1 MTKQQIIDIATEWIE
16 KAYYSQEPLEDIL
29 EGFVNAVFESYSED
43 SRNEETRN
51 LDEAAEE
58 WCKANN
64 KGLALGGDKRTHYLC
79 DGEDAFKAGAE
90 WMAGQGISFE
100 DEACS
105 LYDNGEPAGYGF
117 YDTSIFECKEH
128 PSDHEIISNLSLKD
142 GDKVII
148 QIRKK

>member
-1 MTKQQIIDIATEWIE
+1 MTKEEAVEIVSYVKDNVVEAGPSCEYGQKEIE
-16 KAYYSQEPLEDIL
+16 EALDIL
-29 EGFVNAVFESYSED
+29 LYEVANHSIPAG
-43 SRNEETRN
+43 
-51 LDEAAEE
+51 LDEAAKEYGKRQGLEE
-58 WCKANN
+58 KPYAI
-64 KGLALGGDKRTHYLC
+64 KH
-79 DGEDAFKAGAE
+79 FKAGAE

-100 DEACS
+100 EEACS

-148 QIRKK
+148 QIRKA